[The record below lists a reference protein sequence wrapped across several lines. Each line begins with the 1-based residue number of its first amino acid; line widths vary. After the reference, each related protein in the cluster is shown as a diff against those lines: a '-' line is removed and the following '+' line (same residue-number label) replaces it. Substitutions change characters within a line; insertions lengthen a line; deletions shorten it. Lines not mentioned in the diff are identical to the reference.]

1 MNHGQTCN
9 RGAEGGNGV
18 IPQPAKIGRFQVFS
32 AKSNRSGPGAEGAA
46 RRLYNVKINNIA
58 AGESILEAPRRFAV
72 AILREIKQV
81 SLGRYR
87 YEAICEHHCGPQV
100 RSEEH
105 TSELQS
111 LMSISYAVLCLKK
124 NT

>member
-1 MNHGQTCN
+1 MNHGQTSN

-72 AILREIKQV
+72 AILRAIKQV

-87 YEAICEHHCGPQV
+87 SE
-100 RSEEH
+100 RSEERRAGKECVSTCRARWQPYH
-105 TSELQS
+105 
-111 LMSISYAVLCLKK
+111 LKK
-124 NT
+124 KRKHNNK

>member
-1 MNHGQTCN
+1 MNHGQTSN

-46 RRLYNVKINNIA
+46 CRLNNVKINNIA
-58 AGESILEAPRRFAV
+58 AGESILETPRRFAV

-81 SLGRYR
+81 YLG
-87 YEAICEHHCGPQV
+87 QV
-100 RSEEH
+100 GRPPGRERGWQEV
-105 TSELQS
+105 T
-111 LMSISYAVLCLKK
+111 V
-124 NT
+124 